1 MSDSSHVAPQPNQ
14 GWSCSQVRD
23 ELEAWAL
30 GALEPNDSDALERH
44 VATCESCRREATAF
58 GDIANLLPFS
68 LAPVSPSSEARHAL
82 MSRIADEQMAVAA
95 AQSQFNLRPTGP
107 AEPATTPIEPARR
120 FHWSQMLI
128 TPLAIALVVMTLW
141 TLQLRE
147 QVDDQGA
154 NGALD
159 TNQTVSMLP
168 EGFQTF
174 NMQSKCEKCKATG
187 KLLAD
192 PEQASALMVA
202 WDLEPGEIH
211 QVWCQ
216 SEGSQ
221 PALVASLDVSDTG
234 EVVQPL
240 VFDQP
245 ISGYSR
251 IFVVTHSGEISEL
264 RLGQGGALAPSPAP
278 LQHQ

>member
-1 MSDSSHVAPQPNQ
+1 MSDYSHVAPQPNR
-14 GWSCSQVRD
+14 GWTCGQVRD

-30 GALEPNDSDALERH
+30 GALEPDEADAVERH
-44 VATCESCRREATAF
+44 IAICESCRREATVI
-58 GDIANLLPFS
+58 GGIASMLPLS
-68 LAPVSPSSEARHAL
+68 LAPVSPSSAARQAL

-95 AQSQFNLRPTGP
+95 AQSQVSLRPAGP
-107 AEPATTPIEPARR
+107 SEPPTPVEPTRHY
-120 FHWSQMLI
+120 HWSQLLV
-128 TPLAIALVVMTLW
+128 TPLAIALLVMTLW
-141 TLQLRE
+141 SLQLRDR
-147 QVDDQGA
+147 VDDQGVNDGLA
-154 NGALD
+154 
-159 TNQTVSMLP
+159 TTQTVSMLP

-192 PEQASALMVA
+192 PEQANALMVA
-202 WDLEPGEIH
+202 WDLDPGQIH

-221 PALVASLDVSDTG
+221 PVLVASLDVSDNG

-251 IFVVTHSGEISEL
+251 IFVVTHNGEISEL
-264 RLGQGGALAPSPAP
+264 RLGQDGTLTPSPAP
-278 LQHQ
+278 LIHQ

>member
-1 MSDSSHVAPQPNQ
+1 MSDGSHVAPQSNQ
-14 GWSCSQVRD
+14 DWTCGRVRD

-30 GALEPNDSDALERH
+30 GALEPDEADAVERH
-44 VATCESCRREATAF
+44 VATCESCRREATAMS
-58 GDIANLLPFS
+58 GVASLLPFS
-68 LAPVSPSSEARHAL
+68 LEPVSPSSAAKHAL

-95 AQSQFNLRPTGP
+95 AQSQISLRPAGPSMPLVP
-107 AEPATTPIEPARR
+107 AEPSRR
-120 FHWSQMLI
+120 YHWSQLLV

-141 TLQLRE
+141 SLQLRDKVDE
-147 QVDDQGA
+147 QGT
-154 NGALD
+154 GGTLD
-159 TNQTVSMLP
+159 TPQTVSMLP

-174 NMQSKCEKCKATG
+174 NMQSKCEKCKSTS

-192 PEQASALMVA
+192 PEQANALMVA
-202 WDLEPGEIH
+202 WDLDPGQIH

-221 PALVASLDVSDTG
+221 PVLVASLDVSDTG

-251 IFVVTHSGEISEL
+251 IFVVNHNGEISEI
-264 RLGQGGALAPSPAP
+264 RMGQGGALTPSPAP
-278 LQHQ
+278 LQRQ